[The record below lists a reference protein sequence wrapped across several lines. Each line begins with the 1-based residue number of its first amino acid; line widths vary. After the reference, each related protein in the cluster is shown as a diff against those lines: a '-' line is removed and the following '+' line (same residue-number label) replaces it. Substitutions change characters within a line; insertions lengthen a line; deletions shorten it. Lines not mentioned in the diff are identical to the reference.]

1 MVCFVIGL
9 PPPPLSYP
17 ILPLLLLLL
26 YDKERRR
33 AVPKNFQLTES
44 LDIEISTEY
53 KIQTAHFEKSHPEGI
68 QQSNQLLLHEVSNHD
83 GRSGLRSLQLMTFVL
98 TQYWCNMSKPVS
110 QCLGIRSKKTSLKL
124 TKIQKTKMANEMG
137 SSKCCCVLE

>member
-1 MVCFVIGL
+1 MVCFVTGL
-9 PPPPLSYP
+9 SPPSLSHP
-17 ILPLLLLLL
+17 ILLLL
-26 YDKERRR
+26 YDKERCR

-68 QQSNQLLLHEVSNHD
+68 QQSNQLLLHEVSNHG
-83 GRSGLRSLQLMTFVL
+83 GRLGLGSLQLMTFVL

-124 TKIQKTKMANEMG
+124 TQTKNKNG
-137 SSKCCCVLE
+137 KRDGGKCYCGLE